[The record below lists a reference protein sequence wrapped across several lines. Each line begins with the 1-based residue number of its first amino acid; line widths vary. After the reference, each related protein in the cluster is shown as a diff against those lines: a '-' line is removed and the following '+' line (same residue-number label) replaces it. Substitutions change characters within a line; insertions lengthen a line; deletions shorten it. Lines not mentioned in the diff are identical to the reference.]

1 MKVLVTGGAGFI
13 GSHLATYLA
22 SRGDEVVILDNFSSG
37 KWENLQGINATV
49 IEGDITDLD
58 AVMEAVKGTDV
69 VFHHAALCSVAR
81 SMEDPVSTHQVNA
94 TGTLNV
100 LEAARRSAVRRVML
114 ASSSSIYGDAE
125 ESPKHERMSPAPLS
139 PYAVSKLIGEHYCQM
154 YWKSFGLET
163 VALRYFNVFGPRQD
177 PDSEYSAVI
186 PKFVHAIMSGKQPH
200 IYGDGSQSRDFT
212 YVRNIV
218 RANVA
223 AAESPAAAGR
233 IMNIACGGRYSL
245 LELLNRLEAIL
256 GVEASPVFERRR
268 VGDIEHS
275 QACIDQ
281 AEKVIGFA
289 ATVDFEEGL
298 RKTVDWFRDSMVPA
312 RTLWKP
318 DVGSD
323 TRPPVFGIRSG
334 VASQG

>member
-1 MKVLVTGGAGFI
+1 MKALVTGGAGFI
-13 GSHLATYLA
+13 GSHLATFLA

-49 IEGDITDLD
+49 IKGDITDLD

-81 SMEDPVSTHQVNA
+81 SMEDPVSTHHVNA

-298 RKTVDWFRDSMVPA
+298 RKTVDWFRDSVVPTS
-312 RTLWKP
+312 TLWKP
-318 DVGSD
+318 DVGSESLP
-323 TRPPVFGIRSG
+323 TVFGLRSG
-334 VASQG
+334 VASQR

>member
-1 MKVLVTGGAGFI
+1 MKALVTGGAGFI
-13 GSHLATYLA
+13 GSHLAAYLA
-22 SRGDEVVILDNFSSG
+22 SRGDEVRVFDNFSSG
-37 KWENLQGINATV
+37 KWENLQGIDTQV
-49 IEGDITDLD
+49 IEGDVTDLE
-58 AVMEAVKGTDV
+58 ALMEAVEGVDV
-69 VFHHAALCSVAR
+69 VFHHAALCSVAH
-81 SMEDPVSTHQVNA
+81 SMQDPVATHEVNA

-100 LEAARRSAVRRVML
+100 LEASRRSAVQRVIL

-125 ESPKHERMSPAPLS
+125 ETPKHEGMFPAPLS
-139 PYAVSKLIGEHYCQM
+139 PYAVSKLMGEHYCQM

-186 PKFVHAIMSGKQPH
+186 PKFVHAIMNGKRPH

-223 AAESPAAAGR
+223 AAESRAAAGR

-245 LELLNRLEAIL
+245 LELLNRLETIL
-256 GVEASPVFERRR
+256 GVEAAPVFESRR

-275 QACIDQ
+275 QASIEQ
-281 AEKVIGFA
+281 AEQVIGFT

-298 RKTVDWFRDSMVPA
+298 RKTVDWFRDSMVTS

-318 DVGSD
+318 DIGSDARHHVFGVGS
-323 TRPPVFGIRSG
+323 G
-334 VASQG
+334 VTSQG